1 MTKLRALAPV
11 VLGALAAT
19 GQAPWGLWPVTL
31 ITLAIWIALPAATAR
46 AAAGLGWLFGIGY
59 FGVSLHWIIWPFLVE
74 PDVTGWMAPFA
85 LIFMAGGAGAFW
97 GVARW
102 GAYRLVPQSTVVV
115 AACLLA
121 AEVTRSYLLTG
132 FPWALLGHIWIATP
146 IAQVAAIGGP
156 HVLTGISLALAVALA
171 ALARKR
177 WSAALAP
184 ALAAVAWG
192 VLTLPAASQG
202 DGPRVRLV
210 QPNAKQIEKWDPEH
224 AQTFYNRMIGYTGQ
238 GGRPD
243 LIVWPETA
251 ISYLLEYAGPE
262 LDQASDAARGAPI
275 VLGINRRVG
284 ARYYNALLTVEQG
297 GIVSNVYDKAHI
309 VPFGEFIPGGEILRK
324 IGIDGFAASTGGAFT
339 AGDGPQTLDIA
350 GIGLARPLICYE
362 GIFAEEIATP
372 LRPRLMILI
381 TNDAWFGPS
390 AGPLQHLAQ
399 ARLRAIEQGLPMVR
413 VANTGVSAM
422 IDAKGRITAQ
432 IGMNEAGFVD
442 AALPLAAPATFY
454 GRYGDWPFLA
464 AAFFTL
470 LGYVALRRRN
480 TN

>member
-11 VLGALAAT
+11 VLGALAAI

-31 ITLAIWIALPAATAR
+31 VALAIWIARPAASAR
-46 AAAGLGWLFGIGY
+46 AAAEAGWLFGVGY
-59 FGVSLHWIIWPFLVE
+59 FGVSLHWIVWPFWVE

-85 LIFMAGGAGAFW
+85 LIFMAAGAGLFW
-97 GVARW
+97 GVALW
-102 GAYRLVPQSTVVV
+102 GAFRLAPQNAPVI

-132 FPWALLGHIWIATP
+132 FPWALLGHIWIGTP
-146 IAQVAAIGGP
+146 IAQVAAFGGP
-156 HVLTGISLALAVALA
+156 HVLTGGTLALAVALA

-177 WSAALAP
+177 WWAAIVP
-184 ALAAVAWG
+184 VLAAVAWA
-192 VLTLPAASQG
+192 VLTLPAAPVA

-224 AQTFYNRMIGYTGQ
+224 AQTFFNRMIDYTGQ
-238 GGRPD
+238 GERPD

-262 LDQASDAARGAPI
+262 LDQAADAARGAPV

-284 ARYYNALLTVEQG
+284 MRYYNALLTVEQG
-297 GIVSNVYDKAHI
+297 GILSNVYDKAHI

-339 AGDGPQTLDIA
+339 AGEGPQTIDIA

-362 GIFAEEIATP
+362 GIFAEEIGTP

-432 IGMNEAGFVD
+432 IGMNEAGYVD
-442 AALPLAAPATFY
+442 AALPLAAPATIY
-454 GRYGDWPFLA
+454 SRHGDWPFLA
-464 AAFFTL
+464 AAFLTL